1 MLATFL
7 ILACATGATL
17 AQGFRVYVL
26 FPTSLVVAV
35 LMVMVSLQQGYEP
48 LRAFLVTGATLTFIQ
63 VGYFVGLLP
72 RAMPTLTGALS
83 SERHR
88 ARGQARQSWVARRR

>member
-26 FPTSLVVAV
+26 VPTSLVVAV
-35 LMVMVSLQQGYEP
+35 LMVMVSLHQGYEP
-48 LRAFLVTGATLTFIQ
+48 LRAFLATGATLAFIQ
-63 VGYFVGLLP
+63 VGYLVGLLP
-72 RAMPTLTGALS
+72 RAMPTLGELS
-83 SERHR
+83 SQRHR